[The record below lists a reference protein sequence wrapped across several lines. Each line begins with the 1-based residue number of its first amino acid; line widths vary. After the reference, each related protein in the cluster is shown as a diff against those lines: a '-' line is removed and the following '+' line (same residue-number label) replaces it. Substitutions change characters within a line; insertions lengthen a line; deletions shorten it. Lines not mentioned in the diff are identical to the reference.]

1 MNPKKTPRP
10 KPRKNPNRLSR
21 RIGEKP
27 DLSRRSAAKTDT
39 SQQTCLHCRY
49 WSMWDGSCAA
59 RAMALDDFSPIAPDT
74 PACKE
79 FQPE

>member
-1 MNPKKTPRP
+1 MTPKKTPRP

-21 RIGEKP
+21 R
-27 DLSRRSAAKTDT
+27 SAAKTDT
-39 SQQTCLHCRY
+39 SQKTCLHCRY

-59 RAMALDDFSPIAPDT
+59 RAMALDNFSPIDPDT

>member
-1 MNPKKTPRP
+1 MTPKKTPRP

-21 RIGEKP
+21 R
-27 DLSRRSAAKTDT
+27 SAAKTDK
-39 SQQTCLHCRY
+39 SQTCLHCRF
-49 WSMWDGSCAA
+49 WSMWDHHCT
-59 RAMALDDFSPIAPDT
+59 MQALGADNWQPVHPDT

>member
-10 KPRKNPNRLSR
+10 KPRKNKNRS
-21 RIGEKP
+21 P
-27 DLSRRSAAKTDT
+27 RRSATREDGSIVNRK
-39 SQQTCLHCRY
+39 SKKSCLHCRY

-59 RAMALDDFSPIAPDT
+59 RAMALDDFSPIDPDT

>member
-1 MNPKKTPRP
+1 MTPKKTTRP
-10 KPRKNPNRLSR
+10 KPRKNPNRKSS
-21 RIGEKP
+21 IVNSK
-27 DLSRRSAAKTDT
+27 
-39 SQQTCLHCRY
+39 SQKSCLHCRY

>member
-1 MNPKKTPRP
+1 MTPKKTQRP
-10 KPRKNPNRLSR
+10 KPRKNPNRKSSIVNR
-21 RIGEKP
+21 K
-27 DLSRRSAAKTDT
+27 SNRS
-39 SQQTCLHCRY
+39 CLNCRY

-59 RAMALDDFSPIAPDT
+59 RAMALDDFSPIDPST